1 VGKEVK
7 EMSKRL
13 LVPAAGLVCAV
24 LCIVLVAAREGSAQ
38 DEVKLSKGQTV
49 YVPVYSHVYSM
60 DKERDYYLTATL
72 SIRNTDMKH
81 PISILTADYY
91 DTHGKR
97 LRGYIEAPVQLDA
110 MGSTHYVIE
119 EFDKSGGVGAN
130 FVVRWK
136 SNQPVNSPL
145 MEAVMISTRGQQGI
159 SFTSRGQVIKED

>member
-1 VGKEVK
+1 MGKG
-7 EMSKRL
+7 RR
-13 LVPAAGLVCAV
+13 LVPVARCVCVALCMVMLWGLEGAA
-24 LCIVLVAAREGSAQ
+24 Q
-38 DEVKLSKGQTV
+38 TEVNLSRGQTV

-81 PISILTADYY
+81 SISILAADYY

-97 LRGYIEAPVQLDA
+97 LRGYIETPVQLDA

-130 FVVRWK
+130 FIVRWK
-136 SNQPVNSPL
+136 SAQPVNPPL
-145 MEAVMISTRGQQGI
+145 LEAVMISTRGQQGI
-159 SFTSRGQVIKED
+159 SFTSRGQVIKEE

>member
-1 VGKEVK
+1 MGTRI
-7 EMSKRL
+7 SIA
-13 LVPAAGLVCAV
+13 AAGLVGVALCLV
-24 LCIVLVAAREGSAQ
+24 LGSAREGAAQ
-38 DEVKLSKGQTV
+38 DGVKLSKGQTV
-49 YVPVYSHVYSM
+49 YVPVYSHIYSM

-72 SIRNTDMKH
+72 SIRNTDMKYA
-81 PISILTADYY
+81 ISILTAEYY

-97 LRGYIEAPVQLDA
+97 LRSYIETPVQLEA

-136 SNQPVNSPL
+136 SAQPVTAPL

-159 SFTSRGQVIKED
+159 SFTSRGQVIKEE